1 MKNIVLT
8 LLLIWITISRTFGLV
23 KYDEGRMQVN
33 GIQLLQ
39 DYTDPLAYYYLPQY
53 PRLATKEDGTF
64 EFLCIKYVGA
74 NEQPNGGLF
83 HSLVEFTLPEEVIAA
98 TEEALKKEVPG
109 ARIAGPVELT
119 QSLNDNGA
127 LGSFEVVSSIL
138 SNRGGEMAF
147 TQSMVTSGHAPLTP
161 NSKAVVAAVLN
172 QEGATLLW
180 NSLTGPTS
188 DVSVSLHAYYEAAV
202 KGYNAVVNAAMSV
215 VYEHFSQVLNV
226 QEDYTKDEIRTVVD
240 EMTRNGAL
248 QIEVLDRSEGLDID
262 ASGMENILQLV
273 TDKLTEL
280 MFDAKAGWSKEPEQ
294 EQAVGKNQIQGR
306 KSRGFIT
313 KLFKGNGN
321 QPYVTDNQFVL
332 KDIKNIRTNTFRLD
346 LSKST
351 TIKVPVHTSGNL
363 GGLFAEMENDERYF
377 RIVNLADP
385 AFEKR
390 EVYFQVDGTYAD
402 AFKDLINFVA
412 VNFRKKY
419 GEESGHE
426 DVTQHFVFN
435 TEDIVNGKTIQS
447 AIFPRLGLTEA
458 DWTKYEMQM
467 QWSIKGKE
475 EIVRVPADGSWIAA
489 NDPAVALAPPFDKR
503 MIELEA
509 DRSLF
514 AENGVATAV
523 VDFAVILNGKP
534 QFLTKAALRAS
545 DAEPTSKMA
554 VYHDPDEPVAYRV
567 TWYSPKGHITQP
579 LAELTSDYLYL
590 VPPSPEEFNVNHN

>member
-1 MKNIVLT
+1 MKNIILT
-8 LLLIWITISRTFGLV
+8 LLLAGITISRTFGLV
-23 KYDEGRMQVN
+23 KYDEGRIQIH

-39 DYTDPLAYYYLPQY
+39 DYTDPLSYYYLPQY
-53 PRLATKEDGTF
+53 PRLATKEDETL
-64 EFLCIKYVGA
+64 EFLCIKYVGSDG
-74 NEQPNGGLF
+74 QPNGGLF
-83 HSLVEFTLPEEVIAA
+83 HSLIEFTLPPEIIEDLEE
-98 TEEALKKEVPG
+98 ELEKQVPG

-119 QSLNDNGA
+119 QSLDDNGS
-127 LGSFEVVSSIL
+127 LGSFEVVSAVL
-138 SNRGGEMAF
+138 SNRGGEIAF
-147 TQSMVTSGHAPLTP
+147 TQSVITSGHAPLTP
-161 NSKAVVAAVLN
+161 GSKAVVAAVLN

-188 DVSVSLHAYYEAAV
+188 DVSVTLHAYYEAAV
-202 KGYNAVVNAAMSV
+202 KGYNAVINATMSV

-226 QEDYTKDEIRTVVD
+226 QEDYTKDEIRSVVD
-240 EMTRNGAL
+240 EMVRDGAM
-248 QIEVLDRSEGLDID
+248 QIEVLNRSQGLDID
-262 ASGMENILQLV
+262 ASGMESILQLV

-280 MFDAKAGWSKEPEQ
+280 MFDSKAGWATAPDRAA
-294 EQAVGKNQIQGR
+294 AVGANQIQGR

-313 KLFKGNGN
+313 KLFKGSGN
-321 QPYVTDNQFVL
+321 QPYITDNQFVL
-332 KDIKNIRTNTFRLD
+332 KDIKDIRTNTFRLD

-363 GGLFAEMENDERYF
+363 GGLFTELEEDARYF

-412 VNFRKKY
+412 INFRKKY

-435 TEDIVNGKTIQS
+435 TEDIVNGKTMQS
-447 AIFPRLGLTEA
+447 ISFPRLGMAQA
-458 DWTKYEMQM
+458 DWTQYEMQIH
-467 QWSIKGKE
+467 WSFKGKE
-475 EIVRVPADGSWIAA
+475 EIVRVPANGAWLSA
-489 NDPAVALAPPFDKR
+489 NDPAVALAPPFAKK
-503 MIELEA
+503 MVELEA

-514 AENGVATAV
+514 AENGIATAV

-534 QFLTKAALRAS
+534 QFITKATLRAD
-545 DAEPTSKMA
+545 DAEPAAEMPI
-554 VYHDPDEPVAYRV
+554 YHDPGEPVAYRV
-567 TWYSPKGHITQP
+567 TWYSPQGHIVKP

-590 VPPSPEEFNVNHN
+590 VPPSSEEFTLNKN